1 MSEAAVQDILRKIE
15 QLPEEERLL
24 LEARLAE
31 LAEAEWQREAER
43 ARQKARAQGIDQ
55 AAIDKAIEEL
65 RYPS

>member
-15 QLPEEERLL
+15 QLPEDERLL
-24 LEARLAE
+24 LEERLAE
-31 LAEAEWQREAER
+31 LAEAEWQREADL
-43 ARQKARAQGIDQ
+43 ARQKAREQGIDQ